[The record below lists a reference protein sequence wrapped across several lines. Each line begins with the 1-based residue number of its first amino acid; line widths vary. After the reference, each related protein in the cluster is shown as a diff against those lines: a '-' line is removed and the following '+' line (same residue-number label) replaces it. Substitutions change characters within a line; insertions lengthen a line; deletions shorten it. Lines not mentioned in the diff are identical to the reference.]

1 MRYVYR
7 FGNYY
12 YGKGRLARADGS
24 ARMSAILGG
33 KGAGLAEMTNIG
45 IPVPPGFTISAE
57 LCIRFLKTGKYPK
70 RLLQEVK
77 EGMKFI
83 EEVTGRKFGNPDRPL
98 LLSVR
103 SGAKV
108 SMPGMLDSV
117 LNLGLNDETV
127 EGLARLTNNRYFAY
141 DSYRRFIE
149 MFGEVVLQIPR
160 EEFEKILEEEK
171 KTLEKIKVPKA
182 IKYQNQISCQEF
194 TENSLQRII
203 KRYKEKVLQI
213 IKKPFPQDPYEQLWQ
228 TISAVFKS
236 WNNERAVEYRRIY
249 NIPENLGT
257 AVNVQAMVFGNMGET
272 SATGVVFSRNPA
284 DGSNEPYGEFLI
296 NAQGEDIVAGIR
308 TPQPIEW
315 LKATHPKNYAQLL
328 KILKKLERHYR
339 DVQDV
344 EFTIEDNRLW
354 ILQSRRAKRTP
365 QAAVKI
371 AYDMHKEGLISKEEA
386 ILRISAKEVEALL
399 HPKLEE
405 SVKVLPVAKGLPASP
420 GAVSGEVVF
429 NSSKAI
435 KLAKRGKKIILV
447 RTKTSAE
454 DVGGMAHA
462 VGFLTATGGMTSHA
476 AVVARGLGKPCVV
489 GCANLY
495 IDEQAKKALL
505 GSQPIKE
512 GMVITI
518 DGSTGNVYLGA
529 LPTKESEFSKEFL
542 AILRWADSIRKLN
555 VRTNADTP
563 KDASL
568 ARKFGA
574 EGIGLCRT
582 EHMFFGPKR
591 IQAMR
596 EMILAPT
603 PEQRKKALEKILP
616 LQKQDFFEI
625 FKAMD
630 GLPVAIR
637 TLDPPLHEFLPK
649 DEAQIKKLA
658 QSMKLPI
665 DKVKQTI
672 SQLQEDNP
680 MLGFR
685 GCRLGIIYPEI
696 TEMQARAIFEAACE
710 AIKQGI
716 KVLPEVM
723 VPLVGSEKEF
733 IHQKQIIDR
742 VANLVMAKYQIKVNY
757 LVGTMIEVPR
767 AAVIADKLA
776 KHADFFS
783 LGTNDLTQTVFGYS
797 RDDIGNFLPQYLELK
812 ILEHNPFQTVD
823 REGVGSLIKT
833 VIKLARRANP
843 KIKIGVC
850 GEHGGD
856 AESIVFF
863 HQIGIDYVSCS
874 PHRIPT
880 ARIAAAQA
888 ALSEKQ
894 KS

>member
-171 KTLEKIKVPKA
+171 KTLEKIKVPKT

-542 AILRWADSIRKLN
+542 AILRWADSVRKLN